1 MSGAMTLPALV
12 DAHVHLHPCFAP
24 EAFLDAAARNVA
36 AAAAAEGLPGDAS
49 GALML
54 AEQAGV
60 DAFGALAA
68 GPPPAGWTVGPT
80 AEVVSLRATRP
91 GRPPLILIAGRQLVS
106 AEGLEV
112 LALGTR
118 QTWPEGRPAAA
129 LSEAALQAGAL
140 VVLPWGFGK
149 WWGRRGALARRLLA
163 ADPRLCA
170 GDNGGRPAGLPRP
183 RGLVLAARA
192 GRPVLPG
199 TDPLP
204 LAAEVGKAGRFGF
217 VVPAGLDPE
226 RPFAS
231 LAAWLAGRRG
241 PPRAYGRL
249 ERPTTFLARQ
259 LALRRRR
266 SNRRIDRAT
275 C

>member
-1 MSGAMTLPALV
+1 MTGAALV
-12 DAHVHLHPCFAP
+12 DAHVHLHRCFAP
-24 EAFLDAAARNVA
+24 AAFLDAAARNVA
-36 AAAAAEGLPGDAS
+36 AAAAAWGLPGDTP
-49 GALML
+49 GVLLL

-60 DAFGALAA
+60 DAFGALAG
-68 GPPPAGWTVGPT
+68 GPPLEGWTLGPIT
-80 AEVVSLRATRP
+80 EAVSLRATGP
-91 GRPPLILIAGRQLVS
+91 GRPPLILVAGRQLVS

-118 QTWPEGRPAAA
+118 QAWPEGRPAAA
-129 LSEAALQAGAL
+129 LIEAALQAGAL

-170 GDNGGRPAGLPRP
+170 GDNGGRPAGVPRP
-183 RGLVLAARA
+183 RGLGLAARA
-192 GRPVLPG
+192 GRLVLPG

-204 LAAEVGKAGRFGF
+204 LPAEVGKAGRFGF
-217 VVPAGLDPE
+217 VVPADLDPD

-231 LAAWLAGRRG
+231 LKAWLVRQRAS
-241 PPRAYGRL
+241 PRAYGRL
-249 ERPTTFLARQ
+249 ERPATFLARQ

-266 SNRRIDRAT
+266 
-275 C
+275 